1 MEAFKELLKLKALGQ
16 ARLQHGE
23 MERLV
28 KKFHEKAYPEVTRDN
43 LNYCLKN
50 LEEEQQKLDSEVK
63 SI

>member
-1 MEAFKELLKLKALGQ
+1 VEAFKELLKLKALGQ

-43 LNYCLKN
+43 LN
-50 LEEEQQKLDSEVK
+50 
-63 SI
+63 